1 MSQASDESTND
12 LKLIR
17 RCQAGDQDAFE
28 GLYGRY
34 RLQLYSYLGK
44 MLSGNS
50 HLVDDLFQQTWIR
63 VLDNL
68 GRYEHRQR
76 FISWLFRIA
85 HNLVVDHVRRH
96 ARREMVEVDDRLADE
111 SVGEA
116 WEDMDRETLL
126 RAVAKGAETLSPE
139 QQEVLALRQQGV
151 PFREI
156 AEIQDA
162 SINTV
167 LGRMHYA
174 VKRLRRMLCDYVTD
188 DPLEP
193 EG

>member
-1 MSQASDESTND
+1 MSQVPDESTSD

-17 RCQAGDQDAFE
+17 RCQAGDQEAFA

-63 VLDNL
+63 VLANL
-68 GRYEHRQR
+68 GQYEHRQR

-96 ARREMVEVDDRLADE
+96 ARREMVEVDERLADE
-111 SVGEA
+111 SLGEA
-116 WEDMDRETLL
+116 WEEMDRETLL
-126 RAVAKGAETLSPE
+126 RAVAKGAEALSPE

-156 AEIQDA
+156 AEIQDT

>member
-1 MSQASDESTND
+1 
-12 LKLIR
+12 
-17 RCQAGDQDAFE
+17 
-28 GLYGRY
+28 
-34 RLQLYSYLGK
+34 

-111 SVGEA
+111 SVGDA